1 MAVPGGFRCEYAGG
15 AHLAVVMPNKEEHMS
30 GWLDTLTRMAHS
42 VETRMDAVRYHLK
55 LRNQW
60 LRPLEIQTYRGHGT
74 ADTLYLK
81 GRVLECTNTS
91 GAGET
96 DSVWENIVNMYRR
109 FASDE
114 IPGARLRVRGAG
126 TDFEAHA
133 DHEGYFDL
141 QIRPVEPLTLERV
154 WHEVE
159 LELLEPRL
167 DGQEPVRAVGH
178 VLVPPPKT
186 EFGVI
191 SDIDDTIVRTGATDP
206 LTMARIV
213 VLNNP
218 HTRLPFEGVAAFY
231 QALRKGPDGEGYN
244 PIFYVSSS
252 PWNLYDLLIDFMNIN
267 GIPLGPLFLRDVGL
281 EEDRLIKTG
290 HLEHKMKQI
299 RTILETHPDLPFV
312 LIGDSGQE
320 DPEIY
325 REVVREYPGRIQA
338 IYIRDVTLDDR
349 ARAIQVLVEDL
360 RSNNVE
366 LVLTPDTVAAAS
378 HAAERGLIAADAL
391 PAISIEKGKD
401 EQAPTIVDQ
410 LPIIGDGGGQ
420 TENAP

>member
-1 MAVPGGFRCEYAGG
+1 
-15 AHLAVVMPNKEEHMS
+15 MS
-30 GWLDTLTRMAHS
+30 EWLDTLTRLASS
-42 VETRMDAVRYHLK
+42 VEGRMDAARYSLK

-60 LRPLEIQTYRGHGT
+60 LGPIEIQTYRGHGT

-81 GRVLECTNTS
+81 GRVLEYRDTS
-91 GAGET
+91 GASET
-96 DSVWENIVNMYRR
+96 TSVWENIVDMYRR
-109 FASDE
+109 FASKE
-114 IPGARLRVRGAG
+114 IPGARLRVRAAGA
-126 TDFEAHA
+126 DFEART

-141 QIRPVEPLTLERV
+141 RITPVEPLPLEKV

-159 LELLEPRL
+159 LELLEPRVE
-167 DGQEPVRAVGH
+167 GQEVVRAVGH

-186 EFGVI
+186 EFGII
-191 SDIDDTIVRTGATDP
+191 SDVDDTIVRTGATDP

-231 QALRKGPDGEGYN
+231 TALRKGPDGEGYN
-244 PIFYVSSS
+244 PLFYVSSS

-281 EEDRLIKTG
+281 EPDRLIKSG

-299 RTILETHPDLPFV
+299 RTILDTHPDLQFV

-325 REVVREYPGRIQA
+325 REVVRTYPGRIKA
-338 IYIRDVTLDDR
+338 IYIRDVTLEER
-349 ARAIQVLVEDL
+349 ATAIRLLVKELAVD
-360 RSNNVE
+360 NVE
-366 LVLTPDTVAAAS
+366 LVLAADTVAAAT
-378 HAAERGLIAADAL
+378 HAADRGLIHAGAL
-391 PAISIEKGKD
+391 PDIRAKRRKD
-401 EQAPTIVDQ
+401 EQAPTIAQQ
-410 LPIIGDGGGQ
+410 LPIVGEGTAKTD
-420 TENAP
+420 A